1 MAKDRKEE
9 KSNIGYTNFN
19 QMCDAHNGVFKS
31 LVEMDGLYKTAE
43 AKEINNAFGKQIG
56 ALQLKM
62 EAYRMLGEK
71 PERSD
76 LLLPAAKPK
85 ATRGKKK

>member
-1 MAKDRKEE
+1 MSSKKDDPKD
-9 KSNIGYTNFN
+9 KSNIGYLTFN
-19 QMCDAHNGVFKS
+19 DMCNAHNGVFKS
-31 LVEMDGLYKTAE
+31 LVEKDGLYKTAE

-71 PERSD
+71 PNRTD
-76 LLLPAAKPK
+76 LLLPPKPK
-85 ATRGKKK
+85 AKRGKK

>member
-1 MAKDRKEE
+1 MAKDKKDD
-9 KSNIGYTNFN
+9 KSNVGYTNFN

-31 LVEMDGLYKTAE
+31 LVEKDGLYKTAE

-71 PERSD
+71 PGRDD
-76 LLLPAAKPK
+76 LMLPETKAKAP
-85 ATRGKKK
+85 RGKKK